1 MMQPFYRPIKI
12 FLLICAFSVVAAAQR
27 VPSGTQLGQVQGR
40 VVDAKTGDPV
50 PRAHVQ
56 LQKIQSQDSPITT
69 STDSFGQFV
78 LLSAEPG
85 QYRLWA
91 ERTGYLRAV
100 FGARRNNSPGAIL
113 VVDAGVHLRDLT
125 LHIMPQSVI
134 VGRVLDEDGEPVQ
147 DAHVQSLES
156 SYVRGRRQLVAA
168 QDTVTNDLGEFRLH
182 SLGPGRYL
190 VSAAYRTRDSRQA
203 TSGPTGAREDEST
216 LEQTYA
222 PTYYPNTIDPSAAL
236 LISVAAGEQVRGIDV
251 TLLRTPTARIR
262 GHVTNP
268 LTGRS
273 GRNIMVVLFPRDSG
287 GIPSADRNTAA
298 TPDGMGNFELRGV
311 TPGSYLL
318 TAQWGYGSAQLPIE
332 VGSSNINS
340 VNLTISP
347 NLEVRGLLRLDNGG
361 TVQLGNR
368 RVVVSLQPSEA
379 LLSIIAETANTDGTF
394 VLSNV
399 PPDTYAFNVAGLPD
413 NYCVKDIRV
422 ESERLADGTL
432 NLTAGSLAGALEVV
446 LSRSCGNVEGV
457 VADADGHSFEG
468 ATVVLVPQASRQH
481 ALYLYR
487 TASTD
492 QSGRFSLQ
500 GIAPGNYR
508 LYAWEAI
515 EGGAYLD
522 PDFVH
527 AYEEQGV
534 NVSVEQKSGATLQ
547 LKLIPAG
554 GVGSEPVTK

>member
-1 MMQPFYRPIKI
+1 MQPFCLRIV
-12 FLLICAFSVVAAAQR
+12 LLICAFSVVAAAQG
-27 VPSGTQLGQVQGR
+27 VPSRTQLGQVQGR

-50 PRAHVQ
+50 PRAHVL
-56 LQKIQSQDSPITT
+56 LQKIQSQDSPITS
-69 STDSFGQFV
+69 STDGSGQFV

-91 ERTGYLRAV
+91 ERRGYLRAV
-100 FGARRNNSPGAIL
+100 FGARRYDSPGAVL
-113 VVDAGVHLRDLT
+113 VVDAGAHLRDVT

-156 SYVRGRRQLVAA
+156 SYVRGRRQLVAV
-168 QDTVTNDLGEFRLH
+168 QDTVSNDLGEFRLH
-182 SLGPGRYL
+182 SLGPGRYM
-190 VSAAYRTRDSRQA
+190 VSAAYRA
-203 TSGPTGAREDEST
+203 TSEATGAREGESA
-216 LEQTYA
+216 LEQIYA
-222 PTYYPNTIDPSAAL
+222 PTYYPNTIDPNAAVL
-236 LISVAAGEQVRGIDV
+236 FSVAAGEQVRGIDV

-268 LTGRS
+268 LAGRS
-273 GRNIMVVLFPRDSG
+273 GGNSMVVLFPRDSG
-287 GIPSADRNTAA
+287 GIPSTDRNTAA

-318 TAQWGYGSAQLPIE
+318 TAQWDYGSAKLPIE

-347 NLEVRGLLRLDNGG
+347 NPDVRGLLRLDNGG

-368 RVVVSLQPSEA
+368 RIVVSLQPSET
-379 LLSIIAETANTDGTF
+379 LLSIIAQTVNTDGTF
-394 VLSNV
+394 MLSNV
-399 PPDTYAFNVAGLPD
+399 PPDTYAFNVTGLPD

-432 NLTAGSLAGALEVV
+432 NLAGGSLVGALEVV
-446 LSRSCGNVEGV
+446 LGQSCGNLEGV
-457 VADADGHSFEG
+457 VADADGHSFDG

-500 GIAPGNYR
+500 GIAPGDYH

-534 NVSVEQKSGATLQ
+534 NVSVEQYSRATLQ